1 MRPHQIHQTGIR
13 VLARIDFLDYPKGS
27 RLMEATPTPRSAPS
41 HRRRFGKVGGDGQ
54 MRLASI
60 GGEAKSSIAVLL
72 SAGPPG
78 KLATVPEVGPAELL
92 REPSGQR
99 RTRLP
104 GADDDGIIGA
114 RPKCSFS
121 HCPSPSYV

>member
-1 MRPHQIHQTGIR
+1 
-13 VLARIDFLDYPKGS
+13 
-27 RLMEATPTPRSAPS
+27 
-41 HRRRFGKVGGDGQ
+41 
-54 MRLASI
+54 MRLALI

-104 GADDDGIIGA
+104 GADDDGIIGTGS
-114 RPKCSFS
+114 KFGFG
-121 HCPSPSYV
+121 HCSPSFLESGPEALRDYFLRTQ

>member
-1 MRPHQIHQTGIR
+1 
-13 VLARIDFLDYPKGS
+13 
-27 RLMEATPTPRSAPS
+27 MEATPTPRSAPS

-72 SAGPPG
+72 SAGAAREARDRAG
-78 KLATVPEVGPAELL
+78 GRASRAVEGAFGP
-92 REPSGQR
+92 
-99 RTRLP
+99 TTDRLP

-114 RPKCSFS
+114 RPKFSFS
-121 HCPSPSYV
+121 HCPTPSYV